1 MLRMLSL
8 AAGAL
13 LLMAA
18 SPAAADPA
26 CAASM
31 RPSAGVARLI
41 YDPLNAVQETLE
53 IELLL
58 EQQSAKPCRYALA
71 IAGAGSSRQRMMRD
85 ARGQLTYELQING
98 VLVSND
104 LNAPAAINGNGR
116 QVSRGS
122 GEERKTRTIRL
133 KAMIPAGQFAP
144 AGLYED
150 QLTLRLYDV
159 TDGVPQQVGSDVP
172 LIIGGDVPARAQINL
187 AGTSSSVFGSVNAAG
202 LSFGQLV
209 TGAERDAYIQVR
221 ATAPVLLTISSAN
234 KGAMRHR
241 SEPAATAIPYAF
253 SVDGQ
258 ALDLRGGPKRLDRNP
273 ARGLQA
279 ENYRMAV
286 RITDADNR
294 QAGTYEDVITIT
306 VEPK

>member
-8 AAGAL
+8 ALGAWVL
-13 LLMAA
+13 VAA
-18 SPAAADPA
+18 SPATANPA
-26 CAASM
+26 CAASI
-31 RPSAGVARLI
+31 RPSGGVARLI

-53 IELLL
+53 IDLVL
-58 EQQSAKPCRYALA
+58 EQQSAKPCRFAVA
-71 IAGAGSSRQRMMRD
+71 IAGAGSSRERVMRD

-98 VLVSND
+98 AVVSND
-104 LNAPAAINGNGR
+104 LNAPAAISVGSR

-122 GEERKTRTIRL
+122 GEALKTRTIPL
-133 KAMIPAGQFAP
+133 KVMIRAGQFAP

-150 QLTLRLYDV
+150 QLTLRLYDI

-187 AGTSSSVFGSVNAAG
+187 AGTSSSVFGSVNSAG

-221 ATAPVLLTISSAN
+221 STAPVLLTISSAN
-234 KGAMRHR
+234 KGAMRHK
-241 SEPAATAIPYAF
+241 SEPAATSIPYSF

-273 ARGLQA
+273 VRGLQA

-286 RITDADNR
+286 RITDAENR